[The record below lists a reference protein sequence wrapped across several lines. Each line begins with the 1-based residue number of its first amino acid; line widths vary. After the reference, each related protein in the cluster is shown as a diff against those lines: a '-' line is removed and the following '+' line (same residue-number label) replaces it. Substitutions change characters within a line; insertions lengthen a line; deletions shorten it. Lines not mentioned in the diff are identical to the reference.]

1 MIEME
6 YTERLKDPLVLEDG
20 QYKGYNFWIISYG
33 THPCAYV
40 EIPKGHPYY
49 GKCDCEAF
57 DLPIDVHG
65 GITYGDYGLHPI
77 VDTEKFL
84 LGWDYNHYEDYSCKN
99 HYLFMDN
106 GKMWTTEEILEEV
119 KYVIKQLIEKVQMKQ
134 ITIYDLLPLLKSGWV
149 AMDEDGTWCWFKSKP
164 SMGNCGWCS
173 LDYEYSLICLDYCFK
188 KLAPFDGS
196 WKDSLIKV
204 EHKEEE

>member
-6 YTERLKDPLVLEDG
+6 YTGPLKDRIVLADG

-49 GKCDCEAF
+49 GKCDGEAF

-65 GITYGDYGLHPI
+65 GITYGDYGLHTI
-77 VDTEKFL
+77 VDAEKFL
-84 LGWDYNHYEDYSCKN
+84 LGWDYNHYNDYSCMN
-99 HYLFMDN
+99 HHLFMDN

-119 KYVIKQLIEKVQMKQ
+119 EYVIKQLIEKENKQ
-134 ITIYDLLPLLKSGWV
+134 
-149 AMDEDGTWCWFKSKP
+149 
-164 SMGNCGWCS
+164 
-173 LDYEYSLICLDYCFK
+173 
-188 KLAPFDGS
+188 
-196 WKDSLIKV
+196 
-204 EHKEEE
+204 